1 MADRALQWGRQLAGN
16 PAVRVVGAGLGPMIT
31 KLADKAREL
40 LDRRRPVVAVTGLA
54 GVGKTVLT
62 FQLCAAK
69 RDYRPVRSASVVVE
83 QVSMRTGLTGV
94 QFRVVPGGH
103 GASRSRGLDEL
114 FYEKPVSG
122 VVHVVANGFTTPRPD
137 DIGQRPSTPPTIAEH
152 RARQRELEVE
162 DFRDTAHHIATL
174 VRRRSADPIWLIIAV
189 VKTDLRAA
197 DDEDPLEH
205 YWRDPESPFVQ
216 QLQKLRREVGERN
229 LTLDIV
235 TVSSV
240 RQDFVLGSETV
251 PSSGT
256 NAERDT
262 SLDALAERIRQM
274 SGHTA

>member
-16 PAVRVVGAGLGPMIT
+16 PALRVVGPMLT
-31 KLADKAREL
+31 RLTDKAREL

-69 RDYRPVRSASVVVE
+69 RDYRPVKSASVVVE

-137 DIGQRPSTPPTIAEH
+137 DIGQRSSTPPSVAEH
-152 RARQRELEVE
+152 RQRQRELEVE

-189 VKTDLRAA
+189 VKSDLLGPGE
-197 DDEDPLEH
+197 EDPLEH
-205 YWRDPESPFVQ
+205 YWRDPDSPFVQ

-240 RQDFVLGSETV
+240 RQDFVLGAETV
-251 PSSGT
+251 PSGGS

-274 SGHTA
+274 SGHVA

>member
-16 PAVRVVGAGLGPMIT
+16 PAVRVVGSSLGPMIT
-31 KLADKAREL
+31 KLTDKAREL
-40 LDRRRPVVAVTGLA
+40 LDRRRPIVAVTGLA

-69 RDYRPVRSASVVVE
+69 RDYRPVKNASGVVE

-137 DIGQRPSTPPTIAEH
+137 DIGQRASTPPTIAEH

-162 DFRDTAHHIATL
+162 DLRDTAHHIATL

-189 VKTDLRAA
+189 VKSDLLAA

-205 YWRDPESPFVQ
+205 YWRDPDSPFVQ

-251 PSSGT
+251 RSAGT

-274 SGHTA
+274 SGHVA

>member
-1 MADRALQWGRQLAGN
+1 MADRATQWGRQVAGN
-16 PAVRVVGAGLGPMIT
+16 PAVRVVGAGIGPVIARIT
-31 KLADKAREL
+31 EKAREL

-69 RDYRPVRSASVVVE
+69 RDYRPISSASVVVE

-122 VVHVVANGFTTPRPD
+122 IVHVVANGFTTPRPD
-137 DIGQRPSTPPTIAEH
+137 DIGSRSSPPGSVAEH
-152 RARQRELEVE
+152 RERQRQLEVE
-162 DFRDTAHHIATL
+162 DLRDTAHHIATL

-189 VKTDLRAA
+189 VKSDLRTA
-197 DDEDPLEH
+197 DDVDPMEH
-205 YWRDPESPFVQ
+205 YWRDPDSPFVQ

-240 RQDFVLGSETV
+240 QQDFVLGAETV
-251 PSSGT
+251 PSVAT
-256 NAERDT
+256 NAERDR

-274 SGHTA
+274 SGHVA

>member
-1 MADRALQWGRQLAGN
+1 MVAGS
-16 PAVRVVGAGLGPMIT
+16 PVVKVVGNSLGPVIARIT
-31 KLADKAREL
+31 EKAREL

-69 RDYRPVRSASVVVE
+69 RDYRPIAGASAVVE

-94 QFRVVPGGH
+94 AFRVVPGGH

-137 DIGQRPSTPPTIAEH
+137 DIGQKSATPASVAEH
-152 RARQRELEVE
+152 RKRQHELEVE
-162 DFRDTAHHIATL
+162 DLRDTAHHIATL
-174 VRRRSADPIWLIIAV
+174 VRRRSADPIWMIVAV
-189 VKTDLRAA
+189 VKADLHG
-197 DDEDPLEH
+197 DEDPLEH
-205 YWRDPESPFVQ
+205 YWRDPDSPFVQ

-251 PSSGT
+251 QSLGSDADR
-256 NAERDT
+256 NR

-274 SGHTA
+274 SGHIA

>member
-16 PAVRVVGAGLGPMIT
+16 PAVRVIGTSLGPMIT
-31 KLADKAREL
+31 KLTDKAREL
-40 LDRRRPVVAVTGLA
+40 LDRRRPAVAVTGLA

-62 FQLCAAK
+62 FQLCATK
-69 RDYRPVRSASVVVE
+69 RDYRPVKSASVVVE

-114 FYEKPVSG
+114 FYEKPVAG
-122 VVHVVANGFTTPRPD
+122 VVHVVANGFTTPRPA
-137 DIGQRPSTPPTIAEH
+137 DIGERPSTPPTVAEH
-152 RARQRELEVE
+152 REHQRHLEVE

-189 VKTDLRAA
+189 VKTDLLAA

-205 YWRDPESPFVQ
+205 YWRDPDSPFVQ

-251 PSSGT
+251 PSSGS
-256 NAERDT
+256 NADRDT

-274 SGHTA
+274 SGHVA